1 MIVVSKQKKMSIAI
15 TMGEIMNTEECKAT
29 HNVEHTKSR
38 ISNLFT
44 QCLNDMEKTASAAG
58 LTMRDIGVDVEQYVL
73 SGNTCVVELRLQL

>member
-1 MIVVSKQKKMSIAI
+1 
-15 TMGEIMNTEECKAT
+15 MGEIMNTEEFKAT
-29 HNVEHTKSR
+29 QGNVEHTRLR